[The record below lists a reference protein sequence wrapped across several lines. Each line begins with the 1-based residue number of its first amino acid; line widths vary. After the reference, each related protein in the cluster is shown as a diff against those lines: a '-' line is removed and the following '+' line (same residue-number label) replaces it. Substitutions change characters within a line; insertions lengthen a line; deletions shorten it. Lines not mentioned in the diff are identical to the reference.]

1 MKKFI
6 ATSLLILIFS
16 NGWSQIPDPAYIP
29 SEYQDTTVTEDNI
42 SNEAKK
48 IKLQPKL
55 HIGFGN
61 FNFKGDISDN
71 RNTGIIGQSGFQI
84 GLSTNLSE
92 YINASLLMEEG
103 VVRVDGINRDDLPT
117 NFMSTIN
124 TIGIRFD
131 YNFKNVFKNRLLT
144 PYAGIGLSYLKF
156 DSKGSNDNS
165 KDQY

>member
-6 ATSLLILIFS
+6 ATSLLTLIFS
-16 NGWSQIPDPAYIP
+16 VSAWSQIPDPAYIP
-29 SEYQDTTVTEDNI
+29 SEYQDTTVTEDNSDI
-42 SNEAKK
+42 DAENGTPVTINKAEK

-55 HIGFGN
+55 HVGFGN

-84 GLSTNLSE
+84 GLSANLSE
-92 YINASLLMEEG
+92 YVDASLLMEEG

-131 YNFKNVFKNRLLT
+131 YNFKNVFKN
-144 PYAGIGLSYLKF
+144 KF
-156 DSKGSNDNS
+156 PHF
-165 KDQY
+165 